1 MQHPPVQ
8 PLRRGVGA
16 FARLQARMT
25 ACMVASLLAC
35 TAGSAHAGLFDD
47 EEARKAILDLRTRI
61 TTNDEAAKS
70 RIAELSVLNAQLLD
84 QLQQLRRSL
93 VDLNTQL
100 EAQRAESARL
110 RGVQEQ
116 TQRDVAELQRHQKD
130 GAQGLEERLK
140 KLEPTK
146 VAVDGKEFLVD
157 PDERRAYDDA
167 MAVLRNGE
175 FDKAAAVLS
184 AFVRRY
190 PTSGYLDSARFWLG
204 NALYGKRDYK
214 EAIITFRALIA
225 NAPEHPRAPEAL
237 LALAN
242 CQVEMKD
249 IKGARRTL
257 DDLIKNYPKSEAAG
271 AGRERLGSLKG

>member
-1 MQHPPVQ
+1 M
-8 PLRRGVGA
+8 L
-16 FARLQARMT
+16 L
-25 ACMVASLLAC
+25 ACMVGLLAG
-35 TAGSAHAGLFDD
+35 TAGDARAGLFDD

-61 TTNDEAAKS
+61 ATNDEAAKS

-93 VDLNTQL
+93 VDLNAQL
-100 EAQRAESARL
+100 EAQRTESARL

-116 TQRDVAELQRHQKD
+116 MQRDVAELKQGQKA

-140 KLEPTK
+140 KLEPTQ
-146 VAVDGKEFLVD
+146 VSVDGKEFLVD

-214 EAIITFRALIA
+214 EAVTTFRALIT
-225 NAPEHPRAPEAL
+225 NAPEHPRAPEAM

-249 IKGARRTL
+249 IKAARRTL
-257 DDLIKNYPKSEAAG
+257 DDLLKTYPKSEAAS

>member
-1 MQHPPVQ
+1 MQHRPLVQ
-8 PLRRGVGA
+8 PPRR
-16 FARLQARMT
+16 QARAVVMLL
-25 ACMVASLLAC
+25 ACMVGLLAG
-35 TAGSAHAGLFDD
+35 TAGDARAGLFDD

-61 TTNDEAAKS
+61 ATNDEAAKS

-93 VDLNTQL
+93 VDLNAQL
-100 EAQRAESARL
+100 EAQRTESARL

-116 TQRDVAELQRHQKD
+116 MQRDVAELKQGQKA

-140 KLEPTK
+140 KLEPTQ
-146 VAVDGKEFLVD
+146 VSVDGKEFLVD

-214 EAIITFRALIA
+214 EAVTTFRALIT
-225 NAPEHPRAPEAL
+225 NAPEHPRAPEAM

-249 IKGARRTL
+249 IKAARRTL
-257 DDLIKNYPKSEAAG
+257 DDLLKTYPKSEAAS

>member
-1 MQHPPVQ
+1 MPRQLGHQ
-8 PLRRGVGA
+8 AQGFRRAPGVAAMSAWVLAG
-16 FARLQARMT
+16 
-25 ACMVASLLAC
+25 LLAC
-35 TAGSAHAGLFDD
+35 AAGSARAGLFDD

-61 TTNDEAAKS
+61 TNNDEAAKS
-70 RIAELSVLNAQLLD
+70 RIAELSVLNAQMLD

-93 VDLNTQL
+93 VDLNAQL

-116 TQRDVAELQRHQKD
+116 LQRDVAELQRRYKD

-140 KLEPTK
+140 KLEPTQ
-146 VAVDGKEFLVD
+146 VTVDGKEFLVD
-157 PDERRAYDDA
+157 PDERRAYEDA

-175 FDKAAAVLS
+175 FDKAAAALS
-184 AFVRRY
+184 GFVRRY
-190 PTSGYLDSARFWLG
+190 PTSGYLESARFWLG

-214 EAIITFRALIA
+214 DAITTFRSLIA
-225 NAPEHPRAPEAL
+225 SSPEHPRAPEAL

-257 DDLIKNYPKSEAAG
+257 DDLIKNYPKSEAAS